1 MDRMTIPELR
11 AEISEV
17 EKQRHET
24 KSWKRQKDL
33 GKYLRKLHIRL
44 LKKEQEERYGNHGCL

>member
-1 MDRMTIPELR
+1 MEGMTIPELR

-44 LKKEQEERYGNHGCL
+44 KKEQRANQRTKEVMI